1 MPRLLARLATS
12 MLFMSWTIT
21 SQEVQAA
28 RLIISIASVHAA
40 HPALNTSI
48 FRLSVMSLFDHSRGL
63 EYLTLGGSS

>member
-1 MPRLLARLATS
+1 
-12 MLFMSWTIT
+12 
-21 SQEVQAA
+21 
-28 RLIISIASVHAA
+28 LIISIASVHAA